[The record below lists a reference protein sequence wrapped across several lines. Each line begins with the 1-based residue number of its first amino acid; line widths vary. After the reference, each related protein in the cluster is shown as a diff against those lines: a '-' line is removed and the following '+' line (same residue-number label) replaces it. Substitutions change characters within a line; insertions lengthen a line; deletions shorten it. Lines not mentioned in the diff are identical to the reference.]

1 MPSLSVIVPFRGNDS
16 ALETTVLSILENRTQ
31 DTEVLVVHD
40 GSYSDPYDLAE
51 EVVFVQAKATDGVV
65 GLLNEGIMAACS
77 PVVNIILDGVVVSEG
92 WQRAALEELS
102 SDEELAA
109 VAVAQQVAGS
119 KQFGISE
126 TALDELASL
135 RSEMGVLKQAGRDCA
150 APQLACGFYRKSTL
164 LALEGLRY
172 QSIEAAQLEYAFALA
187 ELDLRTH
194 LDVLTTVD
202 GSGAVRSDSGE
213 VLSEIAQ
220 VAVDYDVIGGG
231 FVASISQLLSGLPSG
246 FSKARS
252 WSRGIAQGQAD
263 VQRRRIEAARLALEE
278 RRERSAASEASAPI
292 RKAA

>member
-51 EVVFVQAKATDGVV
+51 EVVFVQAKATEGVV

-77 PVVNIILDGVVVSEG
+77 PVVNIVLDGVVLSEG
-92 WQRAALEELS
+92 WQRAALEKLA
-102 SDEELAA
+102 SDDELAA
-109 VAVAQQVAGS
+109 VAVVQQVTGS

-126 TALDELASL
+126 AALDELARL
-135 RSEMGVLKQAGRDCA
+135 RSEMGVLNQAGQDCA
-150 APQLACGFYRKSTL
+150 GPQLACGFFRKSIL
-164 LALEGLRY
+164 LALDGLRY

-194 LDVLTTVD
+194 CDVLTIVD
-202 GSGAVRSDSGE
+202 GSGTARSAPGD

-220 VAVDYDVIGGG
+220 VAVDYEVTGGG
-231 FVASISQLLSGLPSG
+231 FVASISQLLGSLPSG
-246 FSKARS
+246 LSKARS

-263 VQRRRIEAARLALEE
+263 LQRRRIEAARLTLEE
-278 RRERSAASEASAPI
+278 RRERSVASEGSAPI